1 MKYLTTLEVAR
12 ELGISKPTLL
22 KWLYD
27 RKVPEPPRNKKGYRL
42 WSPSRVILIKKLIGE
57 GRIRRRTIIHKE
69 PSNRPEVVV
78 EFAREVGQFLKDA
91 QVDPPAFLRE
101 LLRFSPSLAPFVR
114 LRERRKSL
122 PPRRE
127 PAPAPKSPAGSGAKS
142 AS

>member
-12 ELGISKPTLL
+12 ELGVSKQTLL

-27 RKVPEPPRNKKGYRL
+27 RKVPEPPRNKKSYRL
-42 WSPSRVILIKKLIGE
+42 WSPSRILLIKKLISD
-57 GRIRRRTIIHKE
+57 GRLRRRTVIHKE
-69 PSNRPEVVV
+69 PSSRPEVVV

-101 LLRFSPSLAPFVR
+101 LLRFSPSLGPFVR
-114 LRERRKSL
+114 LRERRKSI

-127 PAPAPKSPAGSGAKS
+127 PAASPKSPPNPTTKTSS
-142 AS
+142 